1 MPSDNTRSCQMCD
14 GKGTRFIWPP
24 LPVIDEAY
32 ERNPVERESPPAQL
46 VPCDRCGG
54 TGRIGAT
61 NAG

>member
-32 ERNPVERESPPAQL
+32 ERNPVERESPPAQ
-46 VPCDRCGG
+46 
-54 TGRIGAT
+54 
-61 NAG
+61 